1 MTQDEI
7 IEMARFAH
15 KKAKLRDFRDR
26 IKPLETWMAGFIIN
40 LHHLAVLAE
49 RKECERLCEEQGKLI
64 GSTGTTCA
72 AAIRARG
79 EA

>member
-1 MTQDEI
+1 MTQEALKLAKHAYK
-7 IEMARFAH
+7 E
-15 KKAKLRDFRDR
+15 AKLKDFREKM
-26 IKPLETWMAGFIIN
+26 KPLETWMGVFIIKFY
-40 LHHLAVLAE
+40 HLAVLSE
-49 RKECERLCEEQGKLI
+49 RKDCEKLCEEQGKLI